1 MRAWF
6 VAVVLLGVALAPVL
20 NAPTELSESQ
30 HDVHPSSPIQS
41 TVSPS
46 TGWTA
51 GGQEIT
57 ITGSGFLDLADRN
70 VTDDGQTHQWAQ
82 TTVDY
87 SDEAGRWNAVAVD
100 SNGHVHVVHIK
111 DTSYQLRYSV
121 HDGTGWSS
129 SAIKNCGHT
138 YCWDVGMV
146 IDANDEIH
154 VAYTTYTTWAET
166 LQYMHYDGTT
176 WTSSEASSS
185 ALFGPVGI
193 AVDSNNHPHISY
205 SANGQY
211 CGDGLRLASHDGT
224 GWSNQ
229 GVDVGSNR
237 GCESAILIDEND
249 HAYIAYQDRGAS
261 KLKITTDKNGQW
273 DDYTVNTGSHPS
285 DIYPGYMTS
294 MAMDTQ
300 GQFHI
305 AHFEE
310 QDDDLRY
317 STGAPGGPWTTT
329 VVDASGHTGRE
340 PSIAVDAADR
350 PHIVY
355 HTWSGQNL
363 KYATLDSPTSNW
375 AVSTLANTG
384 DVGEGNAIFID
395 ADGIM
400 HVTFDDATTGYMEY
414 MSKFTGLSTTD
425 EVTVEFGQLGAMTGD
440 VVNDT
445 TIRVTTPSVASASVV
460 NLTLV
465 DENGDEHL
473 LSSSFEF
480 IDQNDLDGDGLQN
493 ADDDCPN
500 DAGTSTQDL
509 DGCPDDD
516 GDGYSNAG
524 DAFPDNANEWA
535 DSDGDGVGNNADAF
549 PDDPTETFDSDG
561 DGVGDNSDMF
571 PFNAFESFDSDGDG
585 VGDNGDA
592 FPNDASE
599 SADTDDDGVGDN
611 ADAFPTNAF
620 EQYDADGDGVGDNT
634 DAFPNDASES
644 ADSDGDGVGDNADAF
659 PNDATESVDSD
670 GDGIGDNADAY
681 PNNANESADSDGD
694 GVGDATDQCPGTTS
708 GAAVD
713 ASGCLSDGD
722 QDGVA
727 DVNDLC
733 PDVDASALDENGDG
747 CLDDGDGDGVL
758 DPEDDCP
765 STEVGQEVSEQGC
778 SEAQLRLLDEDSDG
792 VSDFVD
798 VCPYTPPNTSV
809 NAVGCVEIAEENED
823 DSTSALSSFFAGQN
837 DPVRATVGVGAV
849 LLALFSLLQTNAVA
863 AVLPDAFRWVQ
874 VLRKNSKLTE
884 EEHAELQ
891 YLQSITQAYHHL
903 PQEFADELDQLKAD
917 LTGRYTNNEIKKETR
932 EKLFTLIDD
941 LRGST
946 PEELYRIAHNEAYF
960 GLAGSIDSEDRT
972 RLLHE
977 KLALSDDDAAGS
989 TGAYHANQAS
999 LVNDPPVS
1007 EVGVV
1012 KDDGYEWLQYPPGH
1026 ADWWYRTAHSNDLWQ
1041 KWD

>member
-1 MRAWF
+1 MRVWF
-6 VAVVLLGVALAPVL
+6 ITAVLLAVALAPVL
-20 NAPTELSESQ
+20 DTTVELGDVS
-30 HDVHPSSPIQS
+30 HDVQPSSPLQA

-82 TTVDY
+82 TTADY

-111 DTSYQLRYSV
+111 DTSYQLRHSV
-121 HDGTGWSS
+121 YDGTSWSS
-129 SAIKNCGHT
+129 SGIKNCGKT
-138 YCWDVGMV
+138 YCWDVHMV
-146 IDANDEIH
+146 IDGNDELH
-154 VAYTTYTTWAET
+154 VAYTTYTSSRET
-166 LQYMHYDGTT
+166 LEYMHYDGTT
-176 WTSSEASSS
+176 WTSSEVTPS

-205 SANGQY
+205 AANGQY

-224 GWSNQ
+224 GWSSQ
-229 GVDVGSNR
+229 GVDLGSNR
-237 GCESAILIDEND
+237 GCESAILIDGND
-249 HAYIAYQDRGAS
+249 HVYIAYQDRSAS
-261 KLKITTDKNGQW
+261 KLKIITDKNGQW

-329 VVDASGHTGRE
+329 VVDASGHTGRD

-355 HTWSGQNL
+355 HTWNGQNL

-375 AVSTLANTG
+375 AVSTLVSMG
-384 DVGEGNAIFID
+384 DLGEGNAIVID
-395 ADGIM
+395 ADGTM
-400 HVTFDDATTGYMEY
+400 HVPFNDATTGYMEY
-414 MSKFTGLSTTD
+414 MSKSTGLSITK
-425 EVTVEFGQLGAMTGD
+425 EVTVEFGQLGAVTGD

-445 TIRVTTPSVASASVV
+445 TIRVTTPNVASAGTVD
-460 NLTLV
+460 LTLV
-465 DENGDEHL
+465 DKNGDEHP

-480 IDQNDLDGDGLQN
+480 IDQNDLDGDGVQN

-509 DGCPDDD
+509 DGCPDGD

-571 PFNAFESFDSDGDG
+571 PFNAFETFDSDGDG

-620 EQYDADGDGVGDNT
+620 EQYDSDGDGVGDNT

-727 DVNDLC
+727 DVDDLC

-747 CLDDGDGDGVL
+747 CLDDDDEDGVL
-758 DPEDDCP
+758 DPQDDCP
-765 STEVGQEVSEQGC
+765 STELGQDVSEQGC

-792 VSDFVD
+792 VSDFED

-809 NAVGCVEIAEENED
+809 NAVGCVEIAEEDEEE
-823 DSTSALSSFFAGQN
+823 STSALASLFAGQN
-837 DPVRATVGVGAV
+837 DPVRTTVGVGAI

-863 AVLPDAFRWVQ
+863 AVLPDAFRWMQ
-874 VLRKNSKLTE
+874 VLRKNAKLSE

-932 EKLFTLIDD
+932 EKLFTLIED
-941 LRGST
+941 LRSST

-977 KLALSDDDAAGS
+977 KLALSDDDATGS
-989 TGAYHANQAS
+989 TGAYHASQAS

-1026 ADWWYRTAHSNDLWQ
+1026 ADWWYRAAHSNDLWQ
-1041 KWD
+1041 KWE

>member
-6 VAVVLLGVALAPVL
+6 VALVLLGVALAPVMDTTVEL
-20 NAPTELSESQ
+20 GELS
-30 HDVHPSSPIQS
+30 HDVQPSSPLQT
-41 TVSPS
+41 TVSPT

-51 GGQEIT
+51 GGLEIT

-111 DTSYQLRYSV
+111 DTSYQLRHSV
-121 HDGTGWSS
+121 YDGTSWSS
-129 SAIKNCGHT
+129 SGIKNCGKT
-138 YCWDVGMV
+138 YCWDVHMV
-146 IDANDEIH
+146 IDGNDELH
-154 VAYTTYTTWAET
+154 VAYTTYTSSRET
-166 LQYMHYDGTT
+166 LEYMHYDGTT
-176 WTSSEASSS
+176 WTSSEVTPS

-205 SANGQY
+205 AANGQY
-211 CGDGLRLASHDGT
+211 CGNGLRLASHDGT
-224 GWSNQ
+224 GWSSQ
-229 GVDVGSNR
+229 GVDLGSNR
-237 GCESAILIDEND
+237 GCESAILIDGND
-249 HAYIAYQDRGAS
+249 HVYIAYQDRSAS
-261 KLKITTDKNGQW
+261 KLKIITDKNGQW

-294 MAMDTQ
+294 MAMDAQ

-329 VVDASGHTGRE
+329 VVDASGHTGRD

-355 HTWSGQNL
+355 HTWNGQNL

-375 AVSTLANTG
+375 AVSTLVSTG
-384 DVGEGNAIFID
+384 DLGEGNAIVID
-395 ADGIM
+395 ADGTM
-400 HVTFDDATTGYMEY
+400 HVPFNDATTGYMEY
-414 MSKFTGLSTTD
+414 MSKSTGLSITD
-425 EVTVEFGQLGAMTGD
+425 EVTVAFGQLGDVTGD

-445 TIRVTTPSVASASVV
+445 TIRVTTPSVASAGTVG
-460 NLTLV
+460 LTVL
-465 DENGDEHL
+465 DKDGNEHP

-500 DAGTSTQDL
+500 DVGTSTQDL

-571 PFNAFESFDSDGDG
+571 PFNAFETFDSDGDG

-620 EQYDADGDGVGDNT
+620 EQYDSDGDGVGDNT

-733 PDVDASALDENGDG
+733 PEVDASALDENGDG
-747 CLDDGDGDGVL
+747 CLDDDDGDGVL
-758 DPEDDCP
+758 DPQDECP
-765 STEVGQEVSEQGC
+765 STELGQDVSEQGC

-792 VSDFVD
+792 VSDFED

-809 NAVGCVEIAEENED
+809 NPVGCVEIAEEDEEE
-823 DSTSALSSFFAGQN
+823 STSALASFFAGQN
-837 DPVRATVGVGAV
+837 DPVRTTVGVGAI

-863 AVLPDAFRWVQ
+863 AVLPDAFRWMQ
-874 VLRKNSKLTE
+874 VLRKNAKLSE

-932 EKLFTLIDD
+932 EKLFTLIED
-941 LRGST
+941 LRSST

-977 KLALSDDDAAGS
+977 KLALSDDDATGS
-989 TGAYHANQAS
+989 TGAYHASQAS

-1026 ADWWYRTAHSNDLWQ
+1026 ADWWYRAAHSNDLWQ
-1041 KWD
+1041 KWE